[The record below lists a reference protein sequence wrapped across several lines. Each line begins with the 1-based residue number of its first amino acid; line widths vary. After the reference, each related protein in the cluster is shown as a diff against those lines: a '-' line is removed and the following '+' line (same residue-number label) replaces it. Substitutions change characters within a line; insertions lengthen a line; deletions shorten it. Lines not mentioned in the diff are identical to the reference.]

1 MISYGLRNKCVSLFS
16 TRERERARERETE
29 RERQRERQRETERDV
44 PIEISLGSKKMYG
57 CCTKP
62 ILTTSL
68 PMLLFNIPWQLLCAD
83 MN

>member
-1 MISYGLRNKCVSLFS
+1 MCFIIFYK
-16 TRERERARERETE
+16 RERERARERERQ
-29 RERQRERQRETERDV
+29 RERDRERQRETERDV

>member
-1 MISYGLRNKCVSLFS
+1 MISYGLRNKCFIIFYK
-16 TRERERARERETE
+16 
-29 RERQRERQRETERDV
+29 RERQRETERPRETERQREIEGERDV

-62 ILTTSL
+62 TLTTSL